1 MDRVESMKV
10 MRLARYLVWFILGWS
25 GVYIGTQLLLHP
37 STRETYAYASPNHH
51 FTAHSNH
58 TVALTIIIPCYNAGT
73 LLRELF
79 LALSESNARQEVI
92 FAIAKSSDNTSHFVH
107 KFVKGRPKM
116 RVLEFDR
123 RYHAGQLRN
132 LALPYAMGEYL
143 AFVDADDTIAAKA
156 LQCALEDALAFRPDV
171 LVMPYVIVHTY
182 HSMHSYEGMA
192 PGDVQLWKDSSL
204 TAQMRALRMVN
215 FPWNK
220 LYRTAHVRKHN
231 ITFGDSLVQND
242 VQFHWMT
249 LTLAISVRFWSDS
262 PVVFYKRIVADPE
275 HPEHHP
281 LQLGERRG
289 FDRLQLFMGLHDA
302 YLSLVNAVDEFCTS
316 AFAASWSHNVHAIVD
331 WAYEHHTNSDMVRA
345 FEAYKESTT
354 MECPQ

>member
-58 TVALTIIIPCYNAGT
+58 TVDLTIIIPCYNAGT

-171 LVMPYVIVHTY
+171 LVMPYV
-182 HSMHSYEGMA
+182 
-192 PGDVQLWKDSSL
+192 
-204 TAQMRALRMVN
+204 TAVTAIRAYFDQIDTIIELATSPPEKWEIM
-215 FPWNK
+215 
-220 LYRTAHVRKHN
+220 
-231 ITFGDSLVQND
+231 ITMQCY
-242 VQFHWMT
+242 
-249 LTLAISVRFWSDS
+249 VRFGTLNPLVVSSDTRQRFRDRND
-262 PVVFYKRIVADPE
+262 PFYKLLRARWSGNDKISRVLLDTVKC
-275 HPEHHP
+275 
-281 LQLGERRG
+281 
-289 FDRLQLFMGLHDA
+289 
-302 YLSLVNAVDEFCTS
+302 LVDKPCV
-316 AFAASWSHNVHAIVD
+316 
-331 WAYEHHTNSDMVRA
+331 
-345 FEAYKESTT
+345 
-354 MECPQ
+354 